1 MNSLLEKNI
10 DAVTDKFFDGMT
22 YTSVNVSQ
30 INPQL
35 NPNDFQKGV
44 NPNNSNISH
53 FNNLKEKDKDFKLT
67 YEENSKIS
75 WETLKLKEQINEF
88 IKENN
93 DLKKENQILKKKA
106 NIDNPYFRNA
116 EREVQSSLYESL
128 IIYLKNINL
137 VHLMEIYQLNL
148 QREEEIR
155 KILESKNIPGIELI
169 KDQIFK
175 LNDNFVVLKNNCEKA
190 LREYHSRSKSY
201 ICYDDFE
208 NKILEHKNFTENI
221 LNLILG
227 KFFEKKD
234 ARKDFI
240 LFKFDHNEYNQ
251 IIEDLT
257 SELENFHKKEF
268 SLLENYKKNFSFI
281 EPAIEVLA
289 KQTILESDKLN
300 IMFNDP
306 NYKLI

>member
-1 MNSLLEKNI
+1 
-10 DAVTDKFFDGMT
+10 MT
-22 YTSVNVSQ
+22 YTTINNSH
-30 INPQL
+30 INPPLNLNDLQKGF
-35 NPNDFQKGV
+35 NPNSSYISQTKNLRDKDQKLI
-44 NPNNSNISH
+44 NEENAKIIAELH
-53 FNNLKEKDKDFKLT
+53 NLKEQTSELNN
-67 YEENSKIS
+67 ENK
-75 WETLKLKEQINEF
+75 K
-88 IKENN
+88 
-93 DLKKENQILKKKA
+93 LKKENQILNKKP
-106 NIDNPYFRNA
+106 NLDNPYFKNA
-116 EREVQSSLYESL
+116 EIEATSSLYESL

-155 KILESKNIPGIELI
+155 KILESKNIPGIQLI
-169 KDQIFK
+169 KDQLLK
-175 LNDNFVVLKNNCEKA
+175 LNDNFVVLKTNCEQA

-201 ICYDDFE
+201 IAYEEFE
-208 NKILEHKNFTENI
+208 NKILQHKIFTENI
-221 LNLILG
+221 LNLVLG
-227 KFFEKKD
+227 KFFERKD

-240 LFKFDHNEYNQ
+240 LFKFEHNEYNQ

-257 SELENFHKKEF
+257 SELESFHRKEF
-268 SLLENYKKNFSFI
+268 AVLENYKKNFSSI

>member
-1 MNSLLEKNI
+1 
-10 DAVTDKFFDGMT
+10 MT
-22 YTSVNVSQ
+22 YTTVNNSH
-30 INPQL
+30 INTPL
-35 NPNDFQKGV
+35 NANDLQKGFS
-44 NPNNSNISH
+44 PNASHISH
-53 FNNLKEKDKDFKLT
+53 LNNLRDKDKDSKNLS
-67 YEENSKIS
+67 EENAKLNS
-75 WETLKLKEQINEF
+75 ELLNLKQQINELNNEN
-88 IKENN
+88 KEF
-93 DLKKENQILKKKA
+93 KKENQASNKKA
-106 NIDNPYFRNA
+106 NIVNPYFKNS
-116 EREVQSSLYESL
+116 EKEVKSSLYESL

-155 KILESKNIPGIELI
+155 KILESKNIPGLELI
-169 KDQIFK
+169 KDQIYK
-175 LNDNFVVLKNNCEKA
+175 LNENFGVFKTNCEKA

-201 ICYDDFE
+201 ISYEEYE

-221 LNLILG
+221 LNLVLG

-234 ARKDFI
+234 GRKDFI
-240 LFKFDHNEYNQ
+240 LFKFEHNEYNQ

-257 SELENFHKKEF
+257 NELERFHKKEF
-268 SLLENYKKNFSFI
+268 SVLENYKKNFSFI

>member
-1 MNSLLEKNI
+1 
-10 DAVTDKFFDGMT
+10 MT
-22 YTSVNVSQ
+22 YTTLNNSH
-30 INPQL
+30 INPPLNINDLQKGIN
-35 NPNDFQKGV
+35 NPNSSQ
-44 NPNNSNISH
+44 ISH
-53 FNNLKEKDKDFKLT
+53 FNNLKDKEKDSKLIN
-67 YEENSKIS
+67 EEN
-75 WETLKLKEQINEF
+75 LKLNSELLSLKQHITELNNE
-88 IKENN
+88 IKE
-93 DLKKENQILKKKA
+93 LKKENQTLTKKA
-106 NIDNPYFRNA
+106 NSENPYFKSA
-116 EREVQSSLYESL
+116 EKDAKLSLYESL

-137 VHLMEIYQLNL
+137 VHLMEVYQLNL

-155 KILESKNIPGIELI
+155 KILESKNIPGIESI

-190 LREYHSRSKSY
+190 LREYHLRSKSY
-201 ICYDDFE
+201 IAYDEFE

-221 LNLILG
+221 LNLVLG

-240 LFKFDHNEYNQ
+240 LFKFEHNEYNQ

-257 SELENFHKKEF
+257 SELEIFHKKEF